1 MSGNLPEM
9 IVYAAVFAAVVLM
22 FEGIHIYVRDVKHAR
37 KRVNERL
44 ELLAAGV
51 HRTEV
56 MSRLRRSRDVVG
68 SNRLVNWVGRKLVR
82 AGIRVAPDRFV
93 AGMAVLTV
101 VVALGLVV
109 ATTAGGRAPSA
120 LSLVIVA
127 LLAGGIGI
135 GVPLQVVGMKT
146 AKRLK
151 KFEQQFP
158 GALDIFVRGLRAGH
172 PVNAALE
179 LLTSEIA
186 DPTGS
191 EFGLVTDEVNY
202 GLTLKQALDNLA
214 ERIGTTDIRMFVV
227 CVSIQSETGGNLAE
241 ILESLS
247 KVVRDRAGM
256 VMKVRALASEGKMSG
271 KMLSVLPVLTFTLV
285 FVNSPRFYLDVAGD
299 PAFVPGVGGI
309 IVMYLAGVLT
319 MKKMTNLKV

>member
-1 MSGNLPEM
+1 MSAILPEV
-9 IVYAAVFAAVVLM
+9 IVYTAVFAAVVLM
-22 FEGIHIYVRDVKHAR
+22 FEGVHIYLRDVKLAR

-44 ELLAAGV
+44 ELLAAGM

-56 MSRLRRSRDVVG
+56 MSRLRRSETASSDNPV
-68 SNRLVNWVGRKLVR
+68 VNWVGTKLVR
-82 AGIRVAPDRFV
+82 AGIRIPPARFV
-93 AGMAVLTV
+93 LAMAALTLV
-101 VVALGLVV
+101 IALGLPLAMLVR
-109 ATTAGGRAPSA
+109 GQPPSPVNVLILMLFA
-120 LSLVIVA
+120 C
-127 LLAGGIGI
+127 GIGC
-135 GVPLQVVGMKT
+135 GLPLLVVNMK
-146 AKRLK
+146 AARRLK

-158 GALDIFVRGLRAGH
+158 AALDIFVRGLRAGH

-179 LLTSEIA
+179 LLTTEVP

-214 ERIGTTDIRMFVV
+214 ARIGTADIQMFVV

-247 KVVRDRAGM
+247 KVIRDRASM

-271 KMLSVLPVLTFTLV
+271 TMLSVLPVLTFALV
-285 FVNSPRFYLDVAGD
+285 FLNSPSFYLDVAGD
-299 PAFVPGVGGI
+299 PAFLPGVCGI
-309 IVMYLAGVLT
+309 LVMYLAGVLT

>member
-1 MSGNLPEM
+1 MSRTIPEV
-9 IVYAAVFAAVVLM
+9 IVYVALFAAVVLLV
-22 FEGIHIYVRDVKHAR
+22 EGIHIYLRDVSQAR

-56 MSRLRRSRDVVG
+56 MSRLRRGRTGIDG
-68 SNRLVNWVGRKLVR
+68 NRLVNWVGGKLDR
-82 AGIRVAPDRFV
+82 AGIRTAPARFV
-93 AGMAVLTV
+93 IGM
-101 VVALGLVV
+101 VALTLVIALGFPIV
-109 ATTAGGRAPSA
+109 TILKGHAPSA
-120 LSLVIVA
+120 LNVLIVT
-127 LLAGGIGI
+127 LFAGAIGC
-135 GVPLQVVGMKT
+135 GLPLMVVNMKA

-158 GALDIFVRGLRAGH
+158 AALDIFVRGLRAGH

-179 LLTSEIA
+179 LLTTEIA

-214 ERIGTTDIRMFVV
+214 ERIGTTDIQMFVV

-247 KVVRDRAGM
+247 KVIRDRASM

-271 KMLSVLPVLTFTLV
+271 TMLSVLPVGTFALV
-285 FVNSPRFYLDVAGD
+285 FLNSPRFYLDVAGD
-299 PAFVPGVGGI
+299 PAFLPGVCGI
-309 IVMYLAGVLT
+309 IMMYLAGVLT